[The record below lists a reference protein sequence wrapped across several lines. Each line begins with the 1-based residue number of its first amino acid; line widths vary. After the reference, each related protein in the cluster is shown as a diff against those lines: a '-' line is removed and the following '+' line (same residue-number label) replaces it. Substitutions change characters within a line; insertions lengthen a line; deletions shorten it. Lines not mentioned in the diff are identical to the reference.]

1 MSLSCLDIVDRLE
14 KSCQET
20 EGDLGIKKPERLGGV
35 SGFTPGLRWTVLL
48 PFGLLHER
56 LVHWFGVIGFF
67 FQA

>member
-1 MSLSCLDIVDRLE
+1 MVYRLE

-20 EGDLGIKKPERLGGV
+20 EGDLWIKKPERLGGV
-35 SGFTPGLRWTVLL
+35 PGFTQGFRWTALL

-56 LVHWFGVIGFF
+56 FVHPLGITGFF